1 MMDGKVRM
9 GNKLLGE
16 IQEFLEDS
24 GIDNAEHEAHKVMHI
39 IARNKVD

>member
-1 MMDGKVRM
+1 MMDVNVRM

-16 IQEFLEDS
+16 IQELLTDLGVE
-24 GIDNAEHEAHKVMHI
+24 NAEHEAHKVMHI